1 MRTNRILQK
10 AKSIVLIAAAVLIS
24 SLAMAQTTGG
34 RNSIGV
40 RLGTDP
46 GVTFKHYTGGNGG
59 VELIL
64 HTGYRGLLLT
74 GLYEWHLPF
83 PTAPGLFGYLGVGG
97 HIGFWDH
104 WAHRRYNRGK
114 DEWIWEDGHGPSFG
128 IDGVM
133 GLEYRIP
140 NAPLIIGFDL
150 KPGIDIYRRTPYGTI
165 NAAFSFRYR
174 F

>member
-1 MRTNRILQK
+1 MTTTRLLHK
-10 AKSIVLIAAAVLIS
+10 AKGTIIIAAAMLICTG
-24 SLAMAQTTGG
+24 AMAQTSGAK
-34 RNSIGV
+34 NSIGV

-64 HTGYRGLLLT
+64 HTGYRGLLFT

-83 PTAPGLFGYLGVGG
+83 PTAPGLFGYLGIGG

-104 WAHRRYNRGK
+104 WAHRGYKRDR
-114 DEWIWEDGHGPSFG
+114 DEWIWEDGRGPSFG

-140 NAPLIIGFDL
+140 NAPVIIGIDL
-150 KPGIDIYRRTPYGTI
+150 KPGVDIYRRSAFGTM
-165 NAAFSFRYR
+165 NAAISFRYR